1 MRRQGPSTCCASCLG
16 SGGYGRVSDP
26 SIFCRIIG
34 HADIIR
40 QWDWTYQLLASGH
53 DGTMA
58 SGGSSPAGLIRRAT
72 IQHFELAEK
81 GD

>member
-1 MRRQGPSTCCASCLG
+1 MAG
-16 SGGYGRVSDP
+16 SPIPPFS
-26 SIFCRIIG
+26 CRIIG

-58 SGGSSPAGLIRRAT
+58 SGGSSPAGLVRQAT
-72 IQHFELAEK
+72 IQHFELAE
-81 GD
+81 GASNLASPIL